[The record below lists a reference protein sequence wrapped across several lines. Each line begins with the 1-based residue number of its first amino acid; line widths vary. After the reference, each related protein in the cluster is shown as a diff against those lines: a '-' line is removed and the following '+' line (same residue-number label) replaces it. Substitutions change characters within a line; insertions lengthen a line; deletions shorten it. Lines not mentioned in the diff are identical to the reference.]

1 MRVCMHKRTH
11 ACLFVPACLP
21 PARPSARLHAH
32 AKAYYGTS
40 SIHEYHTYSGLCLC
54 RGCLARTS
62 HHSFHAAVSPGQH
75 RGGRRD
81 KRLQSCL
88 CPAARAEPRFCTAH
102 VAAGRLHFG
111 FIHNDSLRA
120 MLPALRLS
128 PDGSAPLC
136 VRAPRRAC
144 HSSARTCGNLF
155 SPGRRAAGAAAG
167 ATKIT
172 HLAVKEKKK

>member
-21 PARPSARLHAH
+21 PACPSARLHAH

-40 SIHEYHTYSGLCLC
+40 SIHEYHTYPGLCLC

-88 CPAARAEPRFCTAH
+88 CPASRSGIHVHHVCVCVCVCVWLCVWRWFVVDGLGFEVRGAGFRVEGSEAVGRPRA
-102 VAAGRLHFG
+102 L
-111 FIHNDSLRA
+111 L
-120 MLPALRLS
+120 LLRL
-128 PDGSAPLC
+128 
-136 VRAPRRAC
+136 
-144 HSSARTCGNLF
+144 
-155 SPGRRAAGAAAG
+155 
-167 ATKIT
+167 ATKR
-172 HLAVKEKKK
+172 